1 MVGSAPA
8 QSHFQRKVDTLSV
21 GGRFESRGL
30 RQYPVRS
37 IAGEHP
43 ALEEIVEM
51 EDEEKDHS
59 QALKQTHQQRRE
71 SEFNSIQ
78 QFFFTQHSEAFSRSS
93 IPRGSIVTRKK
104 RNSTVV
110 QQRHEA
116 ESFSVSSDSKFLYT
130 IGKICARSGEN
141 IEEGLKAFNDFLL
154 ILDYFKT
161 ELDVQF
167 RRKIHAKANY
177 FIGMLFY

>member
-59 QALKQTHQQRRE
+59 
-71 SEFNSIQ
+71 
-78 QFFFTQHSEAFSRSS
+78 
-93 IPRGSIVTRKK
+93 
-104 RNSTVV
+104 
-110 QQRHEA
+110 
-116 ESFSVSSDSKFLYT
+116 
-130 IGKICARSGEN
+130 
-141 IEEGLKAFNDFLL
+141 
-154 ILDYFKT
+154 
-161 ELDVQF
+161 
-167 RRKIHAKANY
+167 
-177 FIGMLFY
+177 